1 MSEHAVAAPVPGAAP
16 APRALARPAGMKSA
30 AGVLTALIAVG
41 LVALLGYIYYK
52 TQSVDLKRQNEVLG
66 VLRDLK
72 AIDARWDVD
81 ILRNRAELTPAPVPA
96 VDYGPDIARMKQL
109 LTTASQ
115 EIDSPVLK
123 RGVGEL
129 MAAFTQKADLV
140 DKFRKAN
147 AASKQALAQVLAA
160 DAEMAGLVRGSWQE
174 FKERERL
181 VAAENAVA
189 HLLAEAQKYY
199 FTAADTHRK
208 NVETFAAD
216 LKESGPQLPGGVRE
230 GIARLDGQVQQLLGA
245 KPVEEDLF
253 RKVSLV
259 TTGPR
264 VDTLTKAYSDEL
276 ERALAETVA
285 PYQAYLTFY
294 SGALL
299 LLLAYL
305 ASRLLASYRRLDLA
319 NEELEQRVVERTRE
333 LSEALHQL
341 KESEAQLIQTEKMS
355 SLGQMVAG
363 VAHEINTPLAYVK
376 NSLGTVKQ
384 RLPDLTL
391 VIAESEKLI
400 ELLKGGGGDPGALA
414 QQFARVQQLVSRLE
428 EHQVVSE
435 LQDLVKDGLYGI
447 EQISEIV
454 VNLKNFSRL
463 DRSKVAS
470 FNLNEG
476 LESTLLLAKHEL
488 KAHTVQKRYGDIPP
502 ITCSPSQVN
511 QVFLNLVNNA
521 AQAIDPAGGTI
532 TLTTRRE
539 GDAHVAV
546 EVEDNGK
553 GIPPDVLPKIF
564 DPFFTTK
571 EVGKGTGLG
580 LSICYKIVE
589 QHGGKITV
597 DSAIGIGTKFKVVLP
612 LTPPEELAA

>member
-1 MSEHAVAAPVPGAAP
+1 M
-16 APRALARPAGMKSA
+16 
-30 AGVLTALIAVG
+30 T
-41 LVALLGYIYYK
+41 
-52 TQSVDLKRQNEVLG
+52 
-66 VLRDLK
+66 
-72 AIDARWDVD
+72 
-81 ILRNRAELTPAPVPA
+81 
-96 VDYGPDIARMKQL
+96 QL

-129 MAAFTQKADLV
+129 TTAFTQKADLV

-147 AASKQALAQVLAA
+147 AASKQALAQVLTA

-174 FKERERL
+174 FRERERL
-181 VAAENAVA
+181 VAVENAVA

-199 FTAADTHRK
+199 FSAADTHRK
-208 NVETFAAD
+208 NVETFASD
-216 LKESGPQLPGGVRE
+216 LRESGPALPQAVRE
-230 GIARLDGQVQQLLGA
+230 GITRLDGQVQQLLGA

-253 RKVSLV
+253 RKLSLV
-259 TTGPR
+259 TAGPR
-264 VDTLTKAYSDEL
+264 VDTLTKAYSQEL
-276 ERALAETVA
+276 DRQLAETVA

-319 NEELEQRVVERTRE
+319 NEELEQRVVERTRA

-376 NSLGTVKQ
+376 NSLGSVKGK
-384 RLPDLTL
+384 LPELTQ

-400 ELLKGGGGDPGALA
+400 ALLKGGGGDPGALA
-414 QQFARVQQLVSRLE
+414 QQFARVQQQISQLE

-435 LQDLVKDGLYGI
+435 LKDLVKDGLYGI

-454 VNLKNFSRL
+454 LNLKNFSRL

-488 KAHTVQKRYGDIPP
+488 KPHTVQKRYGDIPP

-612 LTPPEELAA
+612 LTPPAPEALEA